1 MNLEGS
7 IKKVKKVSQ
16 GDWKF
21 NEHDFQD
28 LINLLEELK
37 AKRDEELNSLGYRMR
52 HDKTFTFT
60 YHWSK
65 GDACGHNYQTGK
77 EQEVYCGTTILDAVN
92 QYVDN
97 VLNRGYSTSV
107 IDYCNESAVE
117 E

>member
-1 MNLEGS
+1 MTLEGA

-28 LINLLEELK
+28 LVRFLEELK
-37 AKRDEELNSLGYRMR
+37 VKRDEELKSLDYRLK
-52 HDKTFTFT
+52 HNKTFTFT
-60 YHWSK
+60 YHWTK
-65 GDACGHNYQTGK
+65 GNVWGPNYKTGN
-77 EQEVYCGTTILDAVN
+77 EQEVYVGTTILDAVN
-92 QYVDN
+92 QYVDK

-107 IDYCNESAVE
+107 IEYYHESAVE